1 MDNGLIFPYPC
12 TADRAESLMLRQDPT
27 PSGRGERRT
36 EGVVGKPVERRR
48 RLAGPGRWLSRG
60 KGVARAI
67 GKSVA
72 HLSVRPDADPFQGK

>member
-12 TADRAESLMLRQDPT
+12 AADRAESLMLSALPD
-27 PSGRGERRT
+27 PSGEGGARS

-60 KGVARAI
+60 KGVGRAA
-67 GKSVA
+67 GKSAV
-72 HLSVRPDADPFQGK
+72 HEPET

>member
-12 TADRAESLMLRQDPT
+12 TAVRAETLMLSRFLM
-27 PSGRGERRT
+27 PSGGGGRRT

-60 KGVARAI
+60 KGVGRAA
-67 GKSVA
+67 GKSAA
-72 HLSVRPDADPFQGK
+72 HEPET